1 MRLSIELGDETKAA
15 QLLTKRFAVNHSPR
29 DPSITRGLRRVHI
42 DLEEGCVRL
51 DAESAADTQEIC
63 LFVVDE
69 AHHVHAAGELD
80 KVVKEYAPKGSET
93 RLRKSTRLILLSD
106 VSQSGEDEMA
116 EAHSTQ
122 AIRLEQVRCTL
133 REGQVVF

>member
-80 KVVKEYAPKGSET
+80 KVVKEYAPKDS
-93 RLRKSTRLILLSD
+93 KTRLILLSD

-122 AIRLEQVRCTL
+122 ASRLEQVRCTL

>member
-42 DLEEGCVRL
+42 DLEKGCVRL
-51 DAESAADTQEIC
+51 DAEIAAGTQEIC

-80 KVVKEYAPKGSET
+80 KVVKEYAPKDS
-93 RLRKSTRLILLSD
+93 KTRLILLSD